1 VLARNA
7 SLLHSEVPERV
18 PALQARFESQAAS
31 LIDEYNL
38 WTFPVLDHQHRQRLG
53 DARFER
59 RVEQL
64 GAARGVG

>member
-1 VLARNA
+1 V
-7 SLLHSEVPERV
+7 S
-18 PALQARFESQAAS
+18 ALQARFESQAAS